1 MSHAEATPA
10 PRARRRRLGIRLGS
24 VAVSLGVAA
33 LVLGACSSNGSSS
46 SSSSSSSSAPT
57 GASGGSS
64 LSAEL
69 QSLSSKIQSGKGATF
84 KATYSSTGGSSSST
98 STVVFEQKPPKTYF
112 SSGDGL
118 VLNDGKTTYYC
129 STSNGSPQC
138 FASSSSSNPLGAVF
152 GLFSGAAVTTFLQ
165 TARAQAAAHAAGYDL
180 TYSSATYAGQP
191 SHCVQ
196 ASGPQGS
203 GKYCVTDS
211 GIIAYVDSGSGN
223 VFELT
228 DYTTNVSDSDFSLP
242 AGATT
247 VTLPSGVSVP

>member
-1 MSHAEATPA
+1 VFHAASTPT
-10 PRARRRRLGIRLGS
+10 PRARPRGTGLGP
-24 VAVSLGVAA
+24 AAASLCIAA

-46 SSSSSSSSAPT
+46 SSSSASS

-98 STVVFEQKPPKTYF
+98 STVVFEQKPPKTNF
-112 SSGDGL
+112 SSGGGQ
-118 VLNDGKTTYYC
+118 VINDGKTTYYC
-129 STSNGSPQC
+129 STSSGAPQC
-138 FASSSSSNPLGAVF
+138 FASSTSSNPLGAVF

-165 TARAQAAAHAAGYDL
+165 TARAQAAAHAAGYNL

-203 GKYCVTDS
+203 GRYCVTDS
-211 GIIAYVDSGSGN
+211 GIIAYVDSGSGGN

-228 DYTTNVSDSDFSLP
+228 GYTTNVSDSDFSLP